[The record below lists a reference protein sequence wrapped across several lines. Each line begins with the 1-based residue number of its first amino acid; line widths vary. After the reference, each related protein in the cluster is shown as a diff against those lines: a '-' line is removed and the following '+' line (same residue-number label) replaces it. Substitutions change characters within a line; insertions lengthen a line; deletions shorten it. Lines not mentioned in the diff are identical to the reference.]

1 MAKSRATTIFFLLE
15 GLRFRTELVVGIHH
29 EIPVMHVT
37 CPRKQGME
45 GDARTSVLQ
54 TQNCPLGMT
63 SHYLRTLIG

>member
-1 MAKSRATTIFFLLE
+1 MSRATTIFFPP
-15 GLRFRTELVVGIHH
+15 GRPQRFRTELAVGIHH

-54 TQNCPLGMT
+54 TQDCPLGMT
-63 SHYLRTLIG
+63 SHYLRTLVG